1 MQQAVLVAVLATMV
15 YTVSLELRMEDFRYV
30 ARHPVAVGIGL
41 LAQFVLLPAATLA
54 LTLVLDLPAPTEAA
68 MMLVAACPGG
78 ALSNVV
84 TAFGRGNLALSLS
97 ISAVSSLA
105 ALVLTPL
112 NFTLMI
118 SANPETAAWA
128 RQIQVDPKD
137 LVLSLVLLLAV
148 PMSAAMLTTHRAPRV
163 AAKIRKPLA
172 RLSGFALGAFIV
184 ASVAAQWQ
192 LFVIELGRTL
202 PLVILHNGLGLLLGY
217 LGSLA
222 ARLPVA
228 DRRAVVIEGGMQNS
242 GLALGIIA
250 AQFGSSLPML
260 AVAGLWGIW
269 HAVSGG
275 SLALLWRWLDARRGS
290 APRTA
295 PAGVEGRS

>member
-1 MQQAVLVAVLATMV
+1 MV

-97 ISAVSSLA
+97 ISAVSSIA

-217 LGSLA
+217 LGSIA
-222 ARLPVA
+222 ARLSVA